1 MKRRAKRKP
10 PAAPRPRPERN
21 GFESWQDSLT
31 EHERRVDTIVQ
42 KMQSGAWLTGV
53 SERALAQ
60 EWKCAPDTV
69 RKAAAE
75 ASRVMRRYIRDTPE
89 AQQEVRAGVVQ
100 TFEVIRAKAMLKG
113 DPASLR
119 VALDATRALG
129 FYLGVEP
136 VKRLD
141 VTQREDDPFDGWSEA
156 ELDAYAKDGKRPRRA
171 LRQLATEL
179 TPDGGGEPE
188 PVH

>member
-1 MKRRAKRKP
+1 MPRRKP
-10 PAAPRPRPERN
+10 PREPQRQAAR
-21 GFESWQDSLT
+21 DSFAVWEGRLTVT
-31 EHERRVDTIVQ
+31 EHRIDQIVQ
-42 KMQSGAWLTGV
+42 KMQSGAWLSGV
-53 SERALAQ
+53 SDRALCK
-60 EWKCAPDTV
+60 EWNLSPDRMKQLV
-69 RKAAAE
+69 VE
-75 ASRVMRRYIRDTPE
+75 ASRVVRKNLRDDPDARAE
-89 AQQEVRAGVVQ
+89 AKAAIVQ
-100 TFEVIRAKAMLKG
+100 TFEVIRAKAMAKG

-129 FYLGVEP
+129 FYMGVEP